1 MATNNVINNTTT
13 APEEEDQQQK
23 EAAAQAQAQANL
35 DENVKAHLKT
45 FQDRHRARKPVRQE
59 RKAEGLANSKGY
71 KKDINKYD
79 FAAKGGRKFDGK
91 DLAFLKKAGY
101 SDKQIGKYARSHGGK
116 HLSEG
121 IRHNNSKIAG
131 KYATGDMAKGAK
143 ITDHDVGK
151 GFNMADV
158 NYLRSQGFGDAE
170 IAKAAN
176 KAVTKD
182 GKRHYNAMAKFMADQ
197 GQLNY
202 DFGAWKNAKEKAQEV
217 IKNPV
222 NDTPSDTGNGTDDVT
237 KPGFPT
243 NPGDDNNN
251 TNKVTAN
258 QSQKVTQDN
267 DINTTIT
274 GDNNKVFNEQ
284 DNSIRQYGGD
294 NRSLIINSDRNSRGK
309 YYSDADQ
316 AVTMGT
322 LGGFFSPDDSPAAQA
337 KFNDLHKTLNKDAQ
351 KKYSNYGAKAASKY
365 SGFRGGEVSVQ
376 GLQNQIFKNTQ
387 NLADKATIQEVKTY
401 GDRAAKTNYPIFQFG
416 DPIEEI
422 TSNAG
427 DIAEGYKKDINS
439 I

>member
-1 MATNNVINNTTT
+1 MATNNVINNTTNV
-13 APEEEDQQQK
+13 PEEEDQQKK
-23 EAAAQAQAQANL
+23 EVAAQAQAQANL
-35 DENVKAHLKT
+35 DKNVQAHLKT
-45 FQDRHRARKPVRQE
+45 FQDRHRARKPIRQE

-71 KKDINKYD
+71 KKDISKYD
-79 FAAKGGRKFDGK
+79 FAAKGGKKFDGK
-91 DLAFLKKAGY
+91 DLAFLQKAGY
-101 SDKQIGKYARSHGGK
+101 SNREIGKLARSKGGK

-121 IRHNNSKIAG
+121 MRHNNAKIAG

-176 KAVTKD
+176 KAVTEG

-202 DFGAWKNAKEKAQEV
+202 DFGAWKSAKGKAQEV
-217 IKNPV
+217 LENGPGK
-222 NDTPSDTGNGTDDVT
+222 GNGGNNTDDVT
-237 KPGFPT
+237 TPGFPT
-243 NPGDDNNN
+243 PGQDGNKNRI
-251 TNKVTAN
+251 TN
-258 QSQKVTQDN
+258 SQEQNVKQDN

-274 GDNNKVFNEQ
+274 GDNNQVFNEQ

-294 NRSLIINSDRNSRGK
+294 NRSLVINSGRNSKGK
-309 YYSDADQ
+309 YYTDADE
-316 AVTMGT
+316 AITMGT

-337 KFNDLHKTLNKDAQ
+337 KFNDLHGTLNKDAQ
-351 KKYSNYGAKAASKY
+351 KKYSNYGKKTASSYKN
-365 SGFRGGEVSVQ
+365 FTGGNTNPLA
-376 GLQNQIFKNTQ
+376 LQKRIDRFPGVMG
-387 NLADKATIQEVKTY
+387 AMSTIQEVKTY
-401 GDRAAKTNYPIFQFG
+401 GDRAAKTSYSPFEFG
-416 DPIEEI
+416 DPIEEV

-427 DIAEGYKKDINS
+427 DIAAGYKKDIDN